1 MKRQQSGVLELGQL
15 LTDVSAEGIAHL
27 EEVQADLA
35 QTRLLLAEAI
45 GRLSDG
51 FGALHAAVSIQ
62 RAAAEQLQQQANGD
76 GGDDGDGSGSGGG
89 DKQAQLR
96 DAAAAIDIQVQA
108 MVTALQFEDM
118 TSQLIAQAG
127 RRITGLLGILAG
139 VGDGAQGLASGDLTQ
154 LESLRAAM
162 AAQSRELDG
171 LLARSVD
178 QRHLESGDI
187 TLF

>member
-1 MKRQQSGVLELGQL
+1 MKRQRSGVLELGQL

-51 FGALHAAVSIQ
+51 FGALHAAVSVQ
-62 RAAAEQLQQQANGD
+62 RAAAEQLQQQQSDSGG
-76 GGDDGDGSGSGGG
+76 GGDDG
-89 DKQAQLR
+89 QAQLR

-127 RRITGLLGILAG
+127 RRIAGLQGILAG
-139 VGDGAQGLASGDLTQ
+139 VGDGAQGLATGDLTQ